1 MIKMRLERNFRNVL
15 NAALGDYLRR
25 DGTLPMTGNL
35 DMDGHA
41 VIMDVDGDT
50 YFISEA
56 DENISVYFGGSERMV
71 LNTSFFDFNSLNGP
85 RLIRSGVNAT
95 TPNIVPKAGDLGTG
109 MAHGGVG
116 QPSMTG
122 NNIESQRWIPKVD
135 TDSDLNDI
143 LLTGVSGF
151 HGIALVTSLTDNVS
165 AIYHI
170 DNVTITG
177 VISANAL
184 FSNTPGNAG
193 TYNFY
198 YNVDQFKLENKV
210 GNDKSVQVI
219 FWVVPT

>member
-35 DMDGHA
+35 DLDGNSLILDA
-41 VIMDVDGDT
+41 DGDSYIDT
-50 YFISEA
+50 
-56 DENISVYFGGSERMV
+56 SVDDNMQYHVGTAVYQMTGSYFGVQNRAV
-71 LNTSFFDFNSLNGP
+71 LVNRNASASNP
-85 RLIRSGVNAT
+85 GVC
-95 TPNIVPKAGDLGTG
+95 PEQSDDGTG
-109 MAHGGVG
+109 TGWAGNGM
-116 QPSMTG
+116 PTMTSSQV
-122 NNIESQRWIPKVD
+122 EAQRWIVKVD